1 MFTCVLS
8 EDPGRP
14 CLQFPGPF
22 SITRSN
28 PQLCQVIS
36 LPSAILLVLVHAEA
50 GRAEDSLEKIVG
62 KKKAEEEQGMLELII
77 LGN

>member
-8 EDPGRP
+8 EDIGRP
-14 CLQFPGPF
+14 CLQLPGPF
-22 SITRSN
+22 SITLSN

-62 KKKAEEEQGMLELII
+62 KKKAEEEQGMLELTI